1 MNLDEYGA
9 LYGEALS
16 LARIAVPDGTSLSR
30 AAGEVIEMAAAYH
43 SDGFAFLRAGD
54 RVNALAAF
62 AYGLGWLDAGSR
74 LGLLAPSLA
83 HPPETV
89 DAGIPESQAAHL
101 DEKTHRYR
109 RMLDAA
115 LAGVE
120 AAADEASSLQAA
132 AGEFYSA
139 ARGWYAQGAACLDA
153 GDRAAALARFSYGY
167 AWLDAGIRAGL
178 FRITGERGLFTV

>member
-1 MNLDEYGA
+1 MNLDDYGA

-30 AAGEVIEMAAAYH
+30 AAGEVFEMAAAYH

-89 DAGIPESQAAHL
+89 DAGIPASQAAHL

-115 LAGVE
+115 LGAVE
-120 AAADEASSLQAA
+120 AAADEASPLHAA

-139 ARGWYAQGAACLDA
+139 ARAWYAQGAAYLDA
-153 GDRAAALARFSYGY
+153 GDLSAALARFSYGY

>member
-1 MNLDEYGA
+1 MNLDGYGA
-9 LYGEALS
+9 LYGKAIS
-16 LARIAVPDGTSLSR
+16 LARISVPDATPLSR
-30 AAGEVIEMAAAYH
+30 AAGEVLEMAAAYH

-62 AYGLGWLDAGSR
+62 AYGLGWLDAGSH
-74 LGLLAPSLA
+74 LGLLAPLVP

-89 DAGIPESQAAHL
+89 DAGIPERQDAHL

-109 RMLDAA
+109 RMLAAA

-120 AAADEASSLQAA
+120 RAADEASPLHAA

-139 ARGWYAQGAACLDA
+139 ACDWYAEGEAYLDA
-153 GDRAAALARFSYGY
+153 GDRAAALIRFSYGY

-178 FRITGERGLFTV
+178 FRVTGERGLFTV

>member
-1 MNLDEYGA
+1 MNLDDYGS

-16 LARIAVPDGTSLSR
+16 LARIAVPAGTLLHR
-30 AAGEVIEMAAAYH
+30 AAGEVLEMAAAYH
-43 SDGFAFLRAGD
+43 SDGFAFLHSGD

-74 LGLLAPSLA
+74 LGLLEPSSA

-89 DAGIPESQAAHL
+89 AACIAASQDAHL

-115 LAGVE
+115 LGAVE
-120 AAADEASSLQAA
+120 VAADGASPLHAA

-139 ARGWYAQGAACLDA
+139 ARAWYAQGVVLLDA
-153 GDRAAALARFSYGY
+153 GDRAAALALFSYGY

>member
-1 MNLDEYGA
+1 MNLDGYGA

-30 AAGEVIEMAAAYH
+30 AAGEVFEMAAAYH

-83 HPPETV
+83 HPPESV
-89 DAGIPESQAAHL
+89 DAGIPALQAAHL

-115 LAGVE
+115 LGAVE
-120 AAADEASSLQAA
+120 AAADEASPLHAA

-139 ARGWYAQGAACLDA
+139 ARGWYAQGAAYLDA
-153 GDRAAALARFSYGY
+153 GDLSAALARFSYGY